1 MCYGASDCSVAS
13 EWMVDHN
20 YGEAGEMTSVKGDGR
35 HLSAKPCAHPLNHT
49 ALLTAATLPS
59 MAFPFPSPNQRLT
72 SQICFICQ
80 IISLYSSA

>member
-35 HLSAKPCAHPLNHT
+35 HLSAK
-49 ALLTAATLPS
+49 ALCVPTQSYRFTNCCQAAKYG
-59 MAFPFPSPNQRLT
+59 
-72 SQICFICQ
+72 
-80 IISLYSSA
+80 ISLPISQSTAN